1 MAKQY
6 SFDTYIEAG
15 DYLKKRYPQN
25 ERLAALDVESAGIQ
39 FAEAYP
45 AAVEVIEAERKDD
58 PRATFPYQPADT
70 RGTRLLKTLGN
81 VPYSAGML
89 AGDIVEAGLS
99 PIQTAKGIGQ
109 TALGAAVSA
118 TMPGA
123 YTEEGG
129 VQRKPESVQMFETVK
144 EGFKESLSDRGVQER
159 PLDAISTALIAP
171 GLLAKMGKIGLR
183 AGAKATSPKMQR
195 GVQPQVGA
203 AMPEDRLEFP
213 SGRRAGLSERLSQ
226 GAEIFERA
234 EGELQAMDPT
244 VVMARGAKVA
254 TQRVGRA
261 GVDASKRLAQRTAR
275 IPIDI
280 GKAGA
285 KKIDEI
291 LSGTSLGEWARQQ
304 SRRAAEKLG
313 VQDLESVGDTAL
325 TKIQK
330 AYGKGKEA
338 ALGVTEEV
346 LGERPEAG
354 GFFRGL
360 LQHSLGFTF
369 GIGNKAVKE
378 LIDVSTAGGKQLDIL
393 LDTMRQGDDVID
405 GVQVTGDA
413 IVSKRIIDDMN
424 EAVRQYS
431 DNQQQIHREMREPLQ
446 LNRVMVAIQ
455 PIRDEI
461 LKNLPDDVRPRAD
474 GTVEFSPFYSETGQA
489 KLRNAIES
497 VMAYD
502 KNAISLQQLDN
513 FKGLIDELLYKSDL
527 PPESRSASALRNMR
541 GATRAYIGQ
550 IADDPVAMNAKLL
563 DLRNADA
570 QKMLRERAV
579 IGGGMTGMVPESWL
593 QQMTDEALGEF
604 VPVNAGE
611 YSAAMR
617 QYFNYQDNMDRLR
630 DQLRLDRPQTRT
642 FDTGE
647 KDPVTGQPVKEEVL
661 RGRSKDIEV
670 LRSVLGAFDE
680 DTGLALETL
689 QRLAVNTNRPELIT
703 QVVGA
708 LHRPALGGGLVVRS
722 EISQAGRA
730 AAGGVA
736 HPIAMVMAGLKFLPS
751 IALFSPRYG
760 GEVVSYMFSPKGQQF
775 LGKANAYMPYTP
787 EGRRFLRGKGEDALN
802 ALRELAPEGVGF
814 IRRHI
819 AARKNKRP
827 DQVTEQEMIVGLQDY
842 MQIQDELAQAD
853 ATQIKAVR
861 DFYRYGTAQ
870 QRAEDAGGRREER
883 HNLLARLGQPRPGQT
898 GLTPSAR

>member
-1 MAKQY
+1 MARPLR
-6 SFDTYIEAG
+6 FDTYIEAG
-15 DYLKKRYPQN
+15 QHLQDREK
-25 ERLAALDVESAGIQ
+25 ERVRLGKPPTPGLAELDVESAGIQ
-39 FAEAYP
+39 FAEARP
-45 AAVEVIEAERKDD
+45 DAVIVKEAKGRTS

-99 PIQTAKGIGQ
+99 PIQTAKDIGQ
-109 TALGAAVSA
+109 TALGAVVSA

-159 PLDAISTALIAP
+159 PLDAISTAMIAP

-234 EGELQAMDPT
+234 EGAMQAMDPT

-291 LSGTSLGEWARQQ
+291 LSGTSLGEWARRESAKMQ
-304 SRRAAEKLG
+304 SAGE
-313 VQDLESVGDTAL
+313 TAL

-338 ALGVTEEV
+338 ALGATEEV

-378 LIDVSTAGGKQLDIL
+378 LIDVSTAGSKQLDVL
-393 LDTMRQGDDVID
+393 LDTMRQKDDVID
-405 GVQVTGDA
+405 GVQVSGDA
-413 IVSKRIIDDMN
+413 IVSKRIIDDLN

-446 LNRVMVAIQ
+446 LNRVVVDIVPLRRQ
-455 PIRDEI
+455 I
-461 LKNLPDDVRPRAD
+461 LENLPGDVTFARD
-474 GTVEFSPFYSETGQA
+474 GSVQFGPFFSETGQA

-497 VMAYD
+497 IFSVGN
-502 KNAISLQQLDN
+502 NAISLQQLDN

-736 HPIAMVMAGLKFLPS
+736 HPIAMVSAGLTFLPS

-760 GEVVSYMFSPKGQQF
+760 GEVVSYMFSPKGQDF
-775 LGKANAYMPYTP
+775 LRKTNAYMPYTP

-802 ALRELAPEGVGF
+802 ALRELAPDGVGF
-814 IRRHI
+814 VRRHV

-827 DQVTEQEMIVGLQDY
+827 DQVTEQEMVVGLQDY

>member
-1 MAKQY
+1 MAPKA
-6 SFDTYIEAG
+6 FDTFIELGEYIKSRRPDKAG
-15 DYLKKRYPQN
+15 IDS
-25 ERLAALDVESAGIQ
+25 ESLGIQ
-39 FAEAYP
+39 FYEAKP
-45 AAVEVIEAERKDD
+45 DNVMVREAKGRTS

-70 RGTRLLKTLGN
+70 RGTRLLKTMGN
-81 VPYSAGML
+81 IPYSAGML
-89 AGDIVEAGLS
+89 AGDIAEAVTS

-226 GAEIFERA
+226 GAEILERA

-244 VVMARGAKVA
+244 VMMARGAKVA

-275 IPIDI
+275 IPINI

-291 LSGTSLGEWARQQ
+291 LSGTSLGEWARRESAKMQ
-304 SRRAAEKLG
+304 SAGE
-313 VQDLESVGDTAL
+313 TAL

-338 ALGVTEEV
+338 ALGATEEV

-393 LDTMRQGDDVID
+393 LDTMRQGDDIVN
-405 GVQVTGDA
+405 GVPVTGDA
-413 IVSKRIIDDMN
+413 IISKRIVNDLN

-446 LNRVMVAIQ
+446 LNRVVV
-455 PIRDEI
+455 PIVPLRRQI
-461 LKNLPDDVRPRAD
+461 LENLPDDVALTQD
-474 GTVEFSPFYSETGQA
+474 GVQFGPFFSETGQA

-497 VMAYD
+497 IFSVG
-502 KNAISLQQLDN
+502 NEGISLQQLDN

-541 GATRAYIGQ
+541 GATRAYIGEIAADPVTMNAQ
-550 IADDPVAMNAKLL
+550 IRALRKSDLEREGLSGMTEPPPGSFGEAIDPDLLAAFADDAMV
-563 DLRNADA
+563 D
-570 QKMLRERAV
+570 MFGEAV
-579 IGGGMTGMVPESWL
+579 EIK
-593 QQMTDEALGEF
+593 
-604 VPVNAGE
+604 AGE

-642 FDTGE
+642 FDTGDI
-647 KDPVTGQPVKEEVL
+647 DPATGQPVKEEVL

-680 DTGLALETL
+680 ETGLALETL
-689 QRLAVNTNRPELIT
+689 RRLAVNTNRPELIT

-736 HPIAMVMAGLKFLPS
+736 HPIAMVSAGLTFLPS

-760 GEVVSYMFSPKGQQF
+760 GEVVSYMFSPKGQDF
-775 LGKANAYMPYTP
+775 LRKTNAYMPYTP
-787 EGRRFLRGKGEDALN
+787 EGRGFLRGKGEDALN
-802 ALRELAPEGVGF
+802 ALRELAPDGVGF
-814 IRRHI
+814 VRRHV

-827 DQVTEQEMIVGLQDY
+827 DQVTEQEMVVGLQDY

>member
-1 MAKQY
+1 M
-6 SFDTYIEAG
+6 
-15 DYLKKRYPQN
+15 
-25 ERLAALDVESAGIQ
+25 
-39 FAEAYP
+39 
-45 AAVEVIEAERKDD
+45 
-58 PRATFPYQPADT
+58 
-70 RGTRLLKTLGN
+70 
-81 VPYSAGML
+81 
-89 AGDIVEAGLS
+89 
-99 PIQTAKGIGQ
+99 
-109 TALGAAVSA
+109 
-118 TMPGA
+118 
-123 YTEEGG
+123 
-129 VQRKPESVQMFETVK
+129 
-144 EGFKESLSDRGVQER
+144 
-159 PLDAISTALIAP
+159 
-171 GLLAKMGKIGLR
+171 
-183 AGAKATSPKMQR
+183 
-195 GVQPQVGA
+195 
-203 AMPEDRLEFP
+203 
-213 SGRRAGLSERLSQ
+213 
-226 GAEIFERA
+226 
-234 EGELQAMDPT
+234 
-244 VVMARGAKVA
+244 
-254 TQRVGRA
+254 
-261 GVDASKRLAQRTAR
+261 
-275 IPIDI
+275 
-280 GKAGA
+280 
-285 KKIDEI
+285 
-291 LSGTSLGEWARQQ
+291 
-304 SRRAAEKLG
+304 
-313 VQDLESVGDTAL
+313 QDLESVGDTAL

-647 KDPVTGQPVKEEVL
+647 KDPVTGQPVKKRCCAVAA
-661 RGRSKDIEV
+661 RTSKCCGACWAHSTKTPVWRWRRCSVWPSTPTGRS
-670 LRSVLGAFDE
+670 
-680 DTGLALETL
+680 
-689 QRLAVNTNRPELIT
+689 
-703 QVVGA
+703 
-708 LHRPALGGGLVVRS
+708 
-722 EISQAGRA
+722 
-730 AAGGVA
+730 
-736 HPIAMVMAGLKFLPS
+736 
-751 IALFSPRYG
+751 
-760 GEVVSYMFSPKGQQF
+760 
-775 LGKANAYMPYTP
+775 
-787 EGRRFLRGKGEDALN
+787 
-802 ALRELAPEGVGF
+802 
-814 IRRHI
+814 
-819 AARKNKRP
+819 
-827 DQVTEQEMIVGLQDY
+827 
-842 MQIQDELAQAD
+842 
-853 ATQIKAVR
+853 
-861 DFYRYGTAQ
+861 
-870 QRAEDAGGRREER
+870 
-883 HNLLARLGQPRPGQT
+883 
-898 GLTPSAR
+898 